1 MPLISHIMLY
11 DIYDTGLLSTPSF
24 MPYLQSFPALSTP
37 HTLANLHIWEAHQH
51 QVSTPPL
58 ISIIC
63 WQVTNYD
70 SIILYRHDV
79 MASQGLQ
86 IYWRVNI
93 LASLMDC
100 YSYSLTLQ
108 YGVAGYL
115 WYFSAVATPWFIFI
129 STIKKEKRVIC
140 FFLHRS
146 LRCPPHPEP
155 WVTPAKSFLRS

>member
-1 MPLISHIMLY
+1 MSAHENIHVEEATYPCHLSLLSCFKIYTTLAFCAHLLSCHICSHSLPCQLLTLWPIC
-11 DIYDTGLLSTPSF
+11 IYDRRINIR
-24 MPYLQSFPALSTP
+24 YLP
-37 HTLANLHIWEAHQH
+37 
-51 QVSTPPL
+51 PPL

-70 SIILYRHDV
+70 SIILYTHDV

-86 IYWRVNI
+86 IYWRVNM

-108 YGVAGYL
+108 YGVAGYV

-129 STIKKEKRVIC
+129 STIK
-140 FFLHRS
+140 
-146 LRCPPHPEP
+146 
-155 WVTPAKSFLRS
+155 